1 VKEVYILAIE
11 SSSALPLAELRPT
24 FEADDVSFL
33 PSEGDEGFNL
43 EAEGVRV
50 EVRFDNEEPSEV
62 ADLNLLT
69 GSEESQ
75 QMLQRASGFYRI
87 SIEPGSGPQPTVPV
101 FEALRCVRTLM
112 EHSQGV
118 LLDRTAYKL
127 HDVADVVEIVEL
139 DFDIRDHV
147 NLHAVAAIE
156 GDTPLWVHSHG
167 MEKFGIRDLEIFHL
181 GEDDLLAAEM
191 FLHELC
197 TDMAFGQGPPARQ
210 DVHTSEGQ
218 TFTLL
223 PSEEA
228 RANLLGVPLET
239 FEGHEGLFLSI
250 VSPLG
255 RHNTAEL
262 LRPYRERFI
271 PEPEERTE
279 QLRHESQAMLPAFK
293 ARFYRKGLM
302 EPLTFLVRALFE
314 THPEGHTVEENL
326 WLEVMAWEEGIV
338 VGKLVDGAV
347 HTTEWR
353 KGAHVE
359 VDEEHI
365 NALAISREGRTLDEE
380 EMHALLNAER
390 PM

>member
-1 VKEVYILAIE
+1 VKEVYVLAIE
-11 SSSALPLAELRPT
+11 SPSALPLADLRPT
-24 FEADDVSFL
+24 FEADDVSFQ
-33 PSEGDEGFNL
+33 PAEEGEGFTL

-50 EVRFDNEEPSEV
+50 VVRFDNEEPREA

-167 MEKFGIRDLEIFHL
+167 MEKFGTRDLEIFHL

-197 TDMAFGQGPPARQ
+197 TDMAFGQGPQVRQ

-218 TFTLL
+218 TFTLM

-228 RANLLGVPLET
+228 RTNLLGVPLET
-239 FEGHEGLFLSI
+239 FEGHEGLFFSI
-250 VSPLG
+250 VSPRG

-279 QLRHESQAMLPAFK
+279 QLRHEAQALLPAFK

-326 WLEVMAWEEGIV
+326 WLEVIAWEEGIV

>member
-1 VKEVYILAIE
+1 VKEVYVLAIE
-11 SSSALPLAELRPT
+11 SSSPIPLEEVRQAFESEDVRFSLLEGGHGFALQ
-24 FEADDVSFL
+24 
-33 PSEGDEGFNL
+33 
-43 EAEGVRV
+43 AEGVRV
-50 EVRFDNEEPSEV
+50 EVRFDTEGLSKNWEPR
-62 ADLNLLT
+62 LLT
-69 GSEESQ
+69 GSEEA
-75 QMLQRASGFYRI
+75 LQVFNRAKGFYRFFVV
-87 SIEPGSGPQPTVPV
+87 PGAGPQPTVPV
-101 FEALRCVRTLM
+101 FEALLCARRLM
-112 EHSQGV
+112 DTTQGV
-118 LLDRTAYKL
+118 LLDLTAYKL
-127 HDVADVVEIVEL
+127 HDAADVVDITEL

-167 MEKFGIRDLEIFHL
+167 MEKFGTRDLEIFHL
-181 GEDDLLAAEM
+181 GEEDLLAAEM

-197 TDMAFGQGPPARQ
+197 TDMAFGQGPEVRKE
-210 DVHTSEGQ
+210 VHTSEGQ
-218 TFTLL
+218 SFMLV

-228 RANLLGVPLET
+228 RVNLLGVPLET
-239 FEGHEGLFLSI
+239 FEGHEALFLSV

-279 QLRHESQAMLPAFK
+279 ALRAEAQALLPAFK
-293 ARFYRKGLM
+293 ARFGRKGLM
-302 EPLTFLVRALFE
+302 EPLTFVVRAPFE
-314 THPEGHTVEENL
+314 THPEGQAVEENL
-326 WLEVMAWEEGIV
+326 WLEVVAWEEDTV

-359 VDEEHI
+359 VDEEQI
-365 NALAISREGRTLDEE
+365 NALAISREGRTLEEDE
-380 EMHALLNAER
+380 MRALLIAER